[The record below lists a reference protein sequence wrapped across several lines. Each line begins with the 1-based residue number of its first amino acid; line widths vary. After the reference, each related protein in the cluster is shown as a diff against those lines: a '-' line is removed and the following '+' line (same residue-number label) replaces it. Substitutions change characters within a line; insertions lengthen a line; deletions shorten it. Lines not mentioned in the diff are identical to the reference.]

1 MLAFQHPE
9 DESPLDQGGVM
20 RPFALIL
27 AIAMTMTSPAMAQQ
41 LAVGSGQFER
51 DEAAGATVERQ
62 RVFYHRPAA
71 WTPAG
76 RIVVVMHG
84 VNRDADRY
92 RDEWRGLADQYG
104 FLLVVPEFSQA
115 KFPGD
120 AGYNF
125 GGMVDDKDKP
135 LPRERWSFNV
145 VDRVFAD
152 VRRLSGAERQAYSL
166 YGHSAGAQFAHRF
179 LLFAASPSVEMVVVA
194 NAGWY
199 TLPVADEA
207 FPYGLKGSPATE
219 ADVRA
224 FLARPLVLQLG
235 EADTDSAHS
244 SLRRTPARTAS
255 PAARTSWPWPRSKPN
270 GWASRWPG
278 GWSPCRAS
286 ATRTARWPSMPHA
299 SCFAD

>member
-1 MLAFQHPE
+1 
-9 DESPLDQGGVM
+9 M

-27 AIAMTMTSPAMAQQ
+27 ASALAMTSPAMAQH
-41 LAVGSGQFER
+41 LTVGSGQFER
-51 DEAAGATVERQ
+51 DEAAGATAERQ
-62 RVFYHRPAA
+62 RVFYHRPES

-76 RIVVVMHG
+76 RVVVVMHG

-120 AGYNF
+120 DGYNF
-125 GGMVDDKDKP
+125 GGMVDDQGKP
-135 LPRERWSFNV
+135 RPRERWSFNV

-179 LLFAASPSVEMVVVA
+179 LLFAASPSVEMVVAA

-207 FPYGLKGSPATE
+207 FPYGLQGSPAGE

-244 SLRRTPARTAS
+244 SLRRTPEANRQGPHRFARGKNFMAVAEVEAKRLGVPLAWKLVTVPGVGHSNGQMAEH
-255 PAARTSWPWPRSKPN
+255 AARELFR
-270 GWASRWPG
+270 
-278 GWSPCRAS
+278 
-286 ATRTARWPSMPHA
+286 
-299 SCFAD
+299 

>member
-1 MLAFQHPE
+1 
-9 DESPLDQGGVM
+9 M

-27 AIAMTMTSPAMAQQ
+27 AIALAMTSPAMAQH
-41 LAVGSGQFER
+41 LTVGSGQFER
-51 DEAAGATVERQ
+51 DEAAGATAERQ
-62 RVFYHRPAA
+62 RVFYHRPES

-76 RIVVVMHG
+76 RVVVVMHG

-104 FLLVVPEFSQA
+104 FLLVVPEFSQT

-120 AGYNF
+120 DGYNF
-125 GGMVDDKDKP
+125 GGMVDDQDKP

-207 FPYGLKGSPATE
+207 FPYGLQGSPAGE

-244 SLRRTPARTAS
+244 SLRRTPEANRQGPHRFARGKNFMAVGEVEAKRLGVPLAWKLVTVPGVGHSNGQMAEH
-255 PAARTSWPWPRSKPN
+255 AARELFR
-270 GWASRWPG
+270 
-278 GWSPCRAS
+278 
-286 ATRTARWPSMPHA
+286 
-299 SCFAD
+299 

>member
-1 MLAFQHPE
+1 MKTFAWVIIIVAVAA
-9 DESPLDQGGVM
+9 SP
-20 RPFALIL
+20 
-27 AIAMTMTSPAMAQQ
+27 SMAQP

-51 DEAAGATVERQ
+51 DEAAGATADRQ
-62 RVFYHRPAA
+62 RVFYHRPEI

-76 RIVVVMHG
+76 RVVVVMHG

-92 RDEWRGLADQYG
+92 RDEWRALADQYG
-104 FLLVVPEFSQA
+104 FLLIVPEFSQA

-120 AGYNF
+120 DGYNF
-125 GGMVDDKDKP
+125 GGMVDDKNRP

-199 TLPVADEA
+199 TLPVAGET

-219 ADVRA
+219 TDVRV

-244 SLRRTPARTAS
+244 SLRRTPEANRQGPHRFARGKNFMAVAEVEAKRLGVPLAWKLVTVPGVGHSNGQMAEH
-255 PAARTSWPWPRSKPN
+255 AARELFR
-270 GWASRWPG
+270 
-278 GWSPCRAS
+278 
-286 ATRTARWPSMPHA
+286 
-299 SCFAD
+299 

>member
-1 MLAFQHPE
+1 MKMVALLLAVAAVV
-9 DESPLDQGGVM
+9 G
-20 RPFALIL
+20 
-27 AIAMTMTSPAMAQQ
+27 SPAEARK

-51 DEAAGATVERQ
+51 EEAAGATAERQ
-62 RVFYHRPAA
+62 RVFYHRPEI

-76 RIVVVMHG
+76 RVVVVLHG
-84 VNRDADRY
+84 VDRDADRY
-92 RDEWRGLADQYG
+92 RDQWRALSDQYG
-104 FLLVVPEFSQA
+104 FLLIVPEFSQT

-120 AGYNF
+120 TWYNF
-125 GGMVDDKDKP
+125 GGMVDDQGKP
-135 LPRERWSFNV
+135 RPRELWSFGV
-145 VDRVFAD
+145 IDRVVAE
-152 VRRLSGAERQAYSL
+152 VGAIAGAERKRYSL

-235 EADTDSAHS
+235 EADTDSEHKN
-244 SLRRTPARTAS
+244 LRRTPEANRQGPHRFARGRNFMAVAEGEAKRLGVPPAWKLVTVPGVGHSNGKMAEH
-255 PAARTSWPWPRSKPN
+255 AARELFR
-270 GWASRWPG
+270 
-278 GWSPCRAS
+278 
-286 ATRTARWPSMPHA
+286 
-299 SCFAD
+299 

>member
-1 MLAFQHPE
+1 MKTFAWVIIIVAVAA
-9 DESPLDQGGVM
+9 SP
-20 RPFALIL
+20 
-27 AIAMTMTSPAMAQQ
+27 SMAQP

-51 DEAAGATVERQ
+51 DEAAGATAERQ
-62 RVFYHRPAA
+62 RVFYHRPEI

-76 RIVVVMHG
+76 RVVVVMHG

-92 RDEWRGLADQYG
+92 RDEWRALADQYG
-104 FLLVVPEFSQA
+104 FLLIVPEFSQA

-120 AGYNF
+120 DGYNF
-125 GGMVDDKDKP
+125 GGMVDDKNRP

-199 TLPVADEA
+199 TLPVAGET

-219 ADVRA
+219 ADVRV

-244 SLRRTPARTAS
+244 SLRRTPEANRQGPHRFARGKNFMAVAEVEAKRLGVPLAWKLVTVPGVGHSNGQMAEH
-255 PAARTSWPWPRSKPN
+255 AARELFR
-270 GWASRWPG
+270 
-278 GWSPCRAS
+278 
-286 ATRTARWPSMPHA
+286 
-299 SCFAD
+299 

>member
-1 MLAFQHPE
+1 
-9 DESPLDQGGVM
+9 M
-20 RPFALIL
+20 RPFALII
-27 AIAMTMTSPAMAQQ
+27 AIAMAMTSPAMAQH
-41 LAVGSGQFER
+41 LTVGSGQFER
-51 DEAAGATVERQ
+51 EESAGATAERQ
-62 RVFYHRPAA
+62 RVFYHRPEA

-76 RIVVVMHG
+76 RIVVVLHG

-92 RDEWRGLADQYG
+92 RDEWRALADRYG
-104 FLLVVPEFSQA
+104 FLLAVPEFSQA

-120 AGYNF
+120 DWYNF
-125 GGMVDDKDKP
+125 GGMVDAKGT
-135 LPRERWSFNV
+135 PRERAQWSFNV

-152 VRRLSGAERQAYSL
+152 VRRLSGAERRGYSL

-179 LLFAASPSVEMVVVA
+179 LLFAASPAVEMVVAA

-235 EADTDSAHS
+235 EADTDSGHS
-244 SLRRTPARTAS
+244 SLRRTPEADSQGAHRFARGRNFMAVAEGEARRLGAPLAWRVVTVPGVGHSNGKMAEH
-255 PAARTSWPWPRSKPN
+255 AARELFR
-270 GWASRWPG
+270 
-278 GWSPCRAS
+278 
-286 ATRTARWPSMPHA
+286 
-299 SCFAD
+299 